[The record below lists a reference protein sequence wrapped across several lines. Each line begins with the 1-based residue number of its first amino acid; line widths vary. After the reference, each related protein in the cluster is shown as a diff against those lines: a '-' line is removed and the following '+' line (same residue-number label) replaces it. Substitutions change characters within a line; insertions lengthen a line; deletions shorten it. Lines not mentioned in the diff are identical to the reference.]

1 MFFHHPQKQLQACKY
16 YICSLYQELC
26 GELHAKINVVDEE
39 RYDIEAKVHHNTREV
54 KKQFITVR
62 KLKVFLAVHNH
73 SNVLIQTWNNKFPE
87 LICQYILKAKTL
99 SNIFTKSELI

>member
-1 MFFHHPQKQLQACKY
+1 M
-16 YICSLYQELC
+16 SV
-26 GELHAKINVVDEE
+26 G
-39 RYDIEAKVHHNTREV
+39 
-54 KKQFITVR
+54 